1 MHDTIFSNAKKKE
14 KIVNFKQSGTITDA
28 GTMTAKFA
36 SYDPVPD
43 SYGDVCAPYFLAD
56 SVEKRLK
63 AGKTFPLCYHHDL
76 TWIVGAVDN
85 IEERA
90 DGCYCTAHFFDTPKA
105 QEVRE
110 YVKSGAVHQMSF
122 AYNIKEQG
130 LITLKDGTK
139 ANQLRKC
146 DLIEISITANPAQPL
161 CVIES
166 IKGKPDAWENM
177 KERTIREADQQ
188 RTLSRA
194 KDILQRNG
202 AK

>member
-1 MHDTIFSNAKKKE
+1 MNDTIFNNAKKKE
-14 KIVNFKQSGTITDA
+14 KTVNFKQSGTVTDA

-56 SVEKRLK
+56 SVQERLK

-76 TWIVGAVDN
+76 TWIVGAVDQ

-110 YVKSGAVHQMSF
+110 YVKSGAVFQMSF

-139 ANQLRKC
+139 ANELRKC
-146 DLIEISITANPAQPL
+146 DLIEVSITANPAQPL
-161 CVIES
+161 CTIES
-166 IKGKPDAWENM
+166 VKGKPDAWEES
-177 KERTIREADQQ
+177 KERYVREVERQEQ
-188 RTLSRA
+188 LRRA
-194 KDILQRNG
+194 NNILRRNG
-202 AK
+202 VK